1 MYNNRLIYAILQS
14 YFFFQTSLG
23 YAQTFVPFVFL
34 IFGIF
39 FGLLVSMIE
48 FVFGYFLNPKNSI
61 THTPV
66 TRLESPTESN
76 LIKGAVHVLNLLAKR
91 ISQQGY

>member
-1 MYNNRLIYAILQS
+1 
-14 YFFFQTSLG
+14 
-23 YAQTFVPFVFL
+23 
-34 IFGIF
+34 
-39 FGLLVSMIE
+39 MIE

-91 ISQQGY
+91 VSQQRYQLTGLLTCTVRNSQ

>member
-1 MYNNRLIYAILQS
+1 M
-14 YFFFQTSLG
+14 G

-39 FGLLVSMIE
+39 FGLLASMIE

-66 TRLESPTESN
+66 TKLESPTESN
-76 LIKGAVHVLNLLAKR
+76 LIKDYIDDCYYILQKTRMNYKDNPEKFLNVLKRVHKILDE
-91 ISQQGY
+91 

>member
-1 MYNNRLIYAILQS
+1 M
-14 YFFFQTSLG
+14 G

-91 ISQQGY
+91 ISQQRY